1 MGRFWI
7 SGVQKD
13 YFGAW
18 DQDCFLRVY
27 SHSAT
32 TVISISIFPPIPT
45 FDFNLILGSFWL
57 FGAIFW
63 VEAKFLFWGLCFLQ
77 F

>member
-45 FDFNLILGSFWL
+45 FDFNLILGYFDFFGL
-57 FGAIFW
+57 FVGR
-63 VEAKFLFWGLCFLQ
+63 G
-77 F
+77 